1 MKLHNML
8 LAAAVLFM
16 PLASHADAAEPVF
29 PHTEQAAQAVNPWT
43 TYSTKQAAQKAAA
56 IKLKAPDK
64 YFIYKIREYRA
75 MTENP
80 KILEFFYASVKG
92 KRDYADTMTI
102 RKSLQAG
109 DISGD
114 YNDYEFTRQLK
125 AGKHLVTVKG
135 NGKYLHCAAWQDGD
149 YAYSITV
156 DGGLTQKEMKK
167 LIGRI
172 R

>member
-1 MKLHNML
+1 MKLNHIL

-16 PLASHADAAEPVF
+16 PFASHADAAEPVSLR
-29 PHTEQAAQAVNPWT
+29 TEQAAQTANPWT
-43 TYSTKQAAQKAAA
+43 SYSTKQAAQKAAG

-75 MTENP
+75 MTEEP

-114 YNDYEFTRQLK
+114 YTDYEFTRQLK
-125 AGKHLVTVKG
+125 AGRRLVTVKG
-135 NGKYLHCAAWQDGD
+135 NGKYLHCAAWQDEN
-149 YAYSITV
+149 YAYAITV

-167 LIGRI
+167 LIGKI